1 MKFEEGKKAHR
12 LDGPIHAAIRWTRG
26 YLFRGGFL
34 DGAQGWQIARLN
46 SHEVNLKYQ
55 LLRQMNIAARD

>member
-1 MKFEEGKKAHR
+1 MKFEEGQTAHR
-12 LDGPIHAAIRWTRG
+12 LDGPIHSAVRWLRG

-46 SHEVNLKYQ
+46 AREVNLKYR
-55 LLRQMNIAARD
+55 LLRQMNIAARG